1 MPAPACPS
9 IAAPR
14 IDTRPPERRLFRLAY
29 VWRGTLAAV
38 PILLAAVIPWHLDLD
53 PLHTWVPG
61 SALVLLGWT
70 LRMWAQ
76 CHLGYRL
83 RARKKVVGCGP
94 YAWVRNPIYL
104 ANTSMIAG
112 TVMACGTLWLVP
124 ISVVWCAVLYSGV
137 VRREE
142 WLLALHY
149 GDPYVGFL
157 TRTPRWIPRR
167 ASDASFRAEPC
178 RHHRLGAAVVAE
190 LHTPLI
196 LAPALLKWLVLW
208 AVL

>member
-1 MPAPACPS
+1 M
-9 IAAPR
+9 
-14 IDTRPPERRLFRLAY
+14 
-29 VWRGTLAAV
+29 
-38 PILLAAVIPWHLDLD
+38 
-53 PLHTWVPG
+53 
-61 SALVLLGWT
+61 LLGWM
-70 LRMWAQ
+70 LRTWAQ

-83 RARKKVVGCGP
+83 RARKTFVGCGP

-124 ISVVWCAVLYSGV
+124 ISVVWCAVLYAGV
-137 VRREE
+137 VRHEE

-157 TRTPRWIPRR
+157 TRTRRWIPRR

-178 RHHRLGAAVVAE
+178 SHDRLGAAMVAE

-196 LAPALLKWLVLW
+196 VVPALLKWLVLR
-208 AVL
+208 AR